1 MMRLLK
7 MKPYAIGLG
16 LLLGIGCA
24 NAQTDPT
31 AQGEPIRARFLID
44 GRFFTEHP
52 EPLPTGAIS
61 MGVLKDSLDGKLS
74 VVAFP
79 AGLHLSAEAAA
90 LALPVDRVFC
100 GRGLLQAAGQARLF
114 PVSIA
119 PPAPLHCAVGDA
131 LPAFSEVDDTG
142 RTWSGRDLAGRP
154 VVLNFWHTGCG
165 PCIGEMPELN
175 RWIEACPEALFLA
188 VTWNTAEEIRPIVER
203 RRFAFHRIVSARR
216 LWDALGVSQTP
227 VTMVVDRKGI
237 IRRIEI
243 GTSILQRRRLLA
255 CLKEVETE
263 K

>member
-1 MMRLLK
+1 MMCLLK
-7 MKPYAIGLG
+7 MKLYAIWLG
-16 LLLGIGCA
+16 LLLGVGCA

-31 AQGEPIRARFLID
+31 VQGKPIRACFLID
-44 GRFFTEHP
+44 GCFFTEHP
-52 EPLPTGAIS
+52 EPLPTGPIS
-61 MGVLKDSLDGKLS
+61 MGILKDSLGGKVS

-79 AGLHLSAEAAA
+79 SGTHLSAEAAA
-90 LALPVDRVFC
+90 LALPVEQVFC
-100 GRGLLQAAGQARLF
+100 GRELLQAAGQARMF
-114 PVSIA
+114 SVSIA
-119 PPAPLHCAVGDA
+119 PPAPLHCGVGDA

-142 RTWSGRDLAGRP
+142 RTWSEQDLAGRP
-154 VVLNFWHTGCG
+154 VVLNFWYTGCG

-175 RWIEACPEALFLA
+175 RWIEACPDALFLA

-203 RRFAFHRIVSARR
+203 QRFAFHRIVAARR

-227 VTMVVDRKGI
+227 VTMIVDRKGV
-237 IRRIEI
+237 IRCIEI